1 MKNEDIKLLIKNEY
15 ENGTSIRAL
24 AEKYNQ
30 KVGTIKSWISRGKW
44 IKKKENSANIRKK
57 RATKK
62 RNQSKMVANDK
73 ETQMKLEILNN
84 VPKKEILQKFSI
96 TERTYYNKLKS
107 IREIQI
113 EKSKNLLTQIANKN
127 YKDLEEQL
135 TELEEE
141 KRKLKEKFLKISL
154 EEDEV
159 LRQIN
164 ARLKTLREF
173 EKEIYKGG
181 QIIGNYRQAELEA
194 ELENEN
200 IQKKKLDLEK
210 KKIEGEQLK
219 DTKVEFK
226 FKEKE
231 IEELEDKKNE

>member
-1 MKNEDIKLLIKNEY
+1 MKNENIKLLIKNEY
-15 ENGTSIRAL
+15 ENGTSIRIL

-30 KVGTIKSWISRGKW
+30 KVGTIKSWISREKW
-44 IKKKENSANIRKK
+44 IKKKENSATIKNKN
-57 RATKK
+57 ATKK

-73 ETQMKLEILNN
+73 ETQMKLDILNN
-84 VPKKEILQKFSI
+84 IPKEEILQKFSI

-113 EKSKNLLTQIANKN
+113 EKSQKLLTQIADKN

-200 IQKKKLDLEK
+200 IQKEKL
-210 KKIEGEQLK
+210 
-219 DTKVEFK
+219 
-226 FKEKE
+226 E
-231 IEELEDKKNE
+231 IEKSKINANVNEDKKIKIELIDV

>member
-44 IKKKENSANIRKK
+44 IKKKENSATIKNKN
-57 RATKK
+57 ATKK

-200 IQKKKLDLEK
+200 IQKEKLEIEK
-210 KKIEGEQLK
+210 MKNNSSANEDKKIE
-219 DTKVEFK
+219 
-226 FKEKE
+226 
-231 IEELEDKKNE
+231 IELIDA